1 MRLTGRALKPFR
13 NSRELNKAFGGMFT
27 QLRLKHRSA
36 QNLEEVEQK
45 RECVEPCRL
54 PKKSIWSVFRRT
66 KKPAQKSLEKEKPQK
81 KECETV
87 KFVTEEQAK
96 RDLSAISQMG
106 GTVYRTCGTAYVLQK
121 EHYQQPSE
129 PKVSSEEKI
138 LQEMLKDPTL
148 KGQKDPMPPFQSVEL
163 KLIELNER
171 KLHPLYK
178 KLMSIPKKPS
188 SKALNSKA
196 PGLYYKTRS
205 GPVMPEE
212 FPPHLKINKELF
224 EKKNIFYDGKR
235 ALVPQQMLAR
245 MVEMK
250 QNERPQLKLQVP
262 EKPDCSEK

>member
-1 MRLTGRALKPFR
+1 
-13 NSRELNKAFGGMFT
+13 
-27 QLRLKHRSA
+27 
-36 QNLEEVEQK
+36 
-45 RECVEPCRL
+45 
-54 PKKSIWSVFRRT
+54 
-66 KKPAQKSLEKEKPQK
+66 
-81 KECETV
+81 
-87 KFVTEEQAK
+87 
-96 RDLSAISQMG
+96 MG
-106 GTVYRTCGTAYVLQK
+106 GTAYRTCGTAYILQK
-121 EHYQQPSE
+121 EHYEQPAE
-129 PKVSSEEKI
+129 ATVNSEETI
-138 LQEMLKDPTL
+138 LKEMLKDPTL

-178 KLMSIPKKPS
+178 KSGKYFPFASFFSLNQPNSFRLMSIPKTSS

-235 ALVPQQMLAR
+235 AQVPQQMLAR

-250 QNERPQLKLQVP
+250 QNERPQLRMKVP
-262 EKPDCSEK
+262 EKPDGCEK